1 MPEHITSDYENEEFL
16 NFMDMIG
23 HHYDIIWTYVK
34 SLTDVHDRS
43 EDITKGISAGLVE
56 PVAES
61 LGFPMIE
68 GRDMVSLPQYHLG
81 LSESPTE
88 KGVYNVRHTQKS
100 QKDVTREIWNRILAT
115 MPYMLKTKGTKQSL
129 KSLIAAYG
137 IPTSILRIQEY
148 GGPRPQAD
156 QNDFDIKQKFTKALD
171 FNSSQYVETSW
182 NHAQHTTPSAALF
195 SF

>member
-1 MPEHITSDYENEEFL
+1 MPEHITSDFENSEFL

-23 HHYDIIWTYVK
+23 HHYDIIWSYIK

-81 LSESPTE
+81 LAESGSGT
-88 KGVYNVRHTQKS
+88 GIYNVRYTQKS

-148 GGPRPQAD
+148 GGPRPQSD
-156 QNDFDIKQKFTKALD
+156 KSDFDIKQKFTKALHN
-171 FNSSQYVETSW
+171 NSTQY
-182 NHAQHTTPSAALF
+182 HTTPW
-195 SF
+195 